1 MSDLATLAGV
11 VRSLV
16 VYRARPW
23 RRRALAGFYRAL
35 LADGAL
41 AFDVGA
47 HVGNRT
53 RALLDAGARCVAL
66 EPQPA
71 FASLLERTFAR
82 EPRATLEA
90 VAVGAVPGTA
100 TLHVSRRH
108 PTVSTLDGGWLE
120 TVSASAGFE
129 RVRWDETVEVPVTT
143 LDALIE
149 RHGTPDFCKIDV
161 ERMEAEILAGLSR
174 PVPLVAVEYLPAAL
188 DVAHACIARLAEL
201 GDYRFGLVRGEGTRF
216 AHERW
221 LGADEARAALAA
233 AAAGGASGDLY
244 ARLAE
249 PPAGSRL
256 RPAST

>member
-1 MSDLATLAGV
+1 MTDLATLAGV
-11 VRSLV
+11 ARSLV

-23 RRRALAGFYRAL
+23 RRRALARFYRAL

-71 FASLLERTFAR
+71 FASLLARSFAR
-82 EPRATLEA
+82 EPRVTLETL
-90 VAVGAVPGTA
+90 AVGAAPGTA

-108 PTVSTLDGGWLE
+108 PTVSTLSGEWIGE
-120 TVSASAGFE
+120 VGASAGFE

-149 RHGTPDFCKIDV
+149 RHGVPDFCKIDV
-161 ERMEAEILAGLSR
+161 EGMEAEILAGLSV
-174 PVPLVAVEYLPAAL
+174 PVPLVAVEYVPAAL
-188 DVAHACIARLAEL
+188 GVARACVDRLGAL
-201 GDYRFGLVRGEGTRF
+201 GDYGFDLVRGEGARF
-216 AHERW
+216 AHGRW
-221 LGADEARAALAA
+221 LGANEARAALDEAA
-233 AAAGGASGDLY
+233 ADGASGDLY

-249 PPAGSRL
+249 PPPGSRL
-256 RPAST
+256 RPAPA

>member
-161 ERMEAEILAGLSR
+161 EGHEASILAGLSR
-174 PVPLVAVEYLPAAL
+174 PLPLLSVEYLSAAL
-188 DVAHACIARLAEL
+188 DVAEACVERLAAL
-201 GDYRFGLVRGEGTRF
+201 GDYRFNLCRGEDRRF
-216 AHERW
+216 EHARW
-221 LGADEARAALAA
+221 LGPERIGEALGA

-244 ARLAE
+244 ARLAA
-249 PPAGSRL
+249 PPAAARL
-256 RPAST
+256 RPLPA